1 MAGHPPPYPPPPGS
15 PFGFDA
21 RQQAR
26 MARQQV
32 QAQMRAQK
40 IAMRAQRHLYR
51 QQARALRRGSILGPL
66 LVVAIGVAL
75 LLIRLGNVPFYS
87 FEAWFSHWWPLVFV
101 AAGVVLVL
109 EWAFDHHS
117 TQEGVPFVR
126 RGIGA
131 GPIFLLILLALTGV
145 SIQSMHDGWGVLSHA
160 HINSGDLGEFLGER
174 HDFEQEIDQ
183 PFPAGTTLN
192 VENPH
197 GDVIIVGKSGDDKI
211 HIVVNKQVYSWNG
224 TDASGRADQLSPHV
238 SLSGGTLNVSVP
250 ALDAASA
257 DLAITVPD
265 TGQTTVTAN
274 HGDLNVSDMHAAVNV
289 TSNHGDIEIDRIGAP
304 VTIHVSS
311 SSSSVSAHG
320 IHGDLTLRGH
330 ADDMNVTDVTGAVS
344 LEGEFWG
351 DAHLENL
358 AGPVGFRTSRTQFS
372 AAKLDGMVDI
382 SNGSEMTGSQIVG
395 PMELH
400 TRSRNIAF
408 ERVAGSVDITD
419 SSGTVDLTAAAPL
432 GNISIDN
439 QNGEVNVTLPE
450 HPSVTIETLTK
461 DGSISDELDDTE
473 IPEKD
478 VATHSDTVGNG
489 SAHLSVHTTHADIN
503 IHKGIVEPPSVPAA
517 PTPPASTPEPPATK
531 HHPAAPKKP
540 APPADPTL
548 KST

>member
-1 MAGHPPPYPPPPGS
+1 MAGYPPYPPPPGS
-15 PFGFDA
+15 PFGFNP

-32 QAQMRAQK
+32 QSQIRAQK
-40 IAMRAQRHLYR
+40 MAMRAQRHLYR

-66 LVVAIGVAL
+66 LVVAIGVML

-87 FEAWFSHWWPLVFV
+87 FEAWYSRWWPLVFV
-101 AAGVVLVL
+101 GAGLVLVL

-117 TQEGVPFVR
+117 TLEGVPFVR
-126 RGIGA
+126 RGLGA

-145 SIQSMHDGWGVLSHA
+145 CIESMHDGWGVLSHA
-160 HINSGDLGEFLGER
+160 HINSEDLGEFLGER

-197 GDVIIVGKSGDDKI
+197 GDVTIAGKSGDDKI

-224 TDASGRADQLSPHV
+224 SDASSRADQISPHI
-238 SLSGGTLNVSVP
+238 SLDGGTLNVSVP
-250 ALDAASA
+250 TLDAASA

-265 TGQTTVTAN
+265 TGQITVTAN

-289 TSNHGDIEIDRIGAP
+289 TSNHGDVEIDRIAAP

-311 SSSSVSAHG
+311 SDSSVSAHG
-320 IHGDLTLRGH
+320 IQGDLTLRGH
-330 ADDMNVTDVTGAVS
+330 ADDMNVTDVTGATS

-358 AGPVGFRTSRTQFS
+358 AGGVGFRTSRTEFS
-372 AAKLDGMVDI
+372 VAKLDGMVDI

-400 TRSRNIAF
+400 TRSRNLAF
-408 ERVAGSVDITD
+408 ERVSGSVDISD

-432 GNISIDN
+432 GNISIED

-461 DGSISDELDDTE
+461 DGSITDELDDTE
-473 IPEKD
+473 IPYKD
-478 VATHSDTVGNG
+478 VATHSETVGDG
-489 SAHLSVHTTHADIN
+489 AAHLSIHTTHADIN
-503 IHKGIVEPPSVPAA
+503 IHKGIVEPPAAPAA
-517 PTPPASTPEPPATK
+517 PAAAPAPAT
-531 HHPAAPKKP
+531 P
-540 APPADPTL
+540 APPAAKHHPKKPLPSADPNL